1 MTLKQQP
8 QIRVIDTESEYFGD
22 ICDVLEIAWR
32 TKTVLVELEKEHDG
46 VNVNYDKCFRFE
58 SVQELTPLSHDGVR
72 IGENDFVRGEY
83 PGQGGKVSGWY
94 KDDGSV
100 VLIVQHEPGP
110 DWHARED
117 DIIDHTPLTDMKK
130 EENKPHQPEKEKWEY
145 EPRKDCILCDL
156 EERGGMV
163 HSNVHFSHHDKLEKE
178 DNDKPTIER
187 IDRPD
192 PYDRHSD
199 NMVSLDVPEVAAVL
213 IEMFEQQKEIL
224 EALADS
230 GIINLEDNNE

>member
-1 MTLKQQP
+1 MIKQQP

-22 ICDVLEIAWR
+22 TFTVQEIHYDMMPETQIVVNKHSYSPLDVSA
-32 TKTVLVELEKEHDG
+32 
-46 VNVNYDKCFRFE
+46 
-58 SVQELTPLSHDGVR
+58 VQELTPLSHDGTR
-72 IGENDFVRGEY
+72 IGVGDTISANVPNEGDKIIDWYEAHDGVIWLVTNDITNIT
-83 PGQGGKVSGWY
+83 K
-94 KDDGSV
+94 
-100 VLIVQHEPGP
+100 
-110 DWHARED
+110 ED
-117 DIIDHTPLTDMKK
+117 ITDHTPLTEMKK
-130 EENKPHQPEKEKWEY
+130 EENKPYQPEKETWEY

-163 HSNVHFSHHDKLEKE
+163 HSNVHFSHHDELEKE

-213 IEMFEQQKEIL
+213 IEMFEQQTEIL
-224 EALADS
+224 EALADA
-230 GIINLEDNNE
+230 GLINLSEN

>member
-1 MTLKQQP
+1 MSLTKKTNMTLKQQP
-8 QIRVIDTESEYFGD
+8 TIRVIDTESEYFGD

-117 DIIDHTPLTDMKK
+117 DIIDQTPLTEM
-130 EENKPHQPEKEKWEY
+130 N
-145 EPRKDCILCDL
+145 
-156 EERGGMV
+156 
-163 HSNVHFSHHDKLEKE
+163 KE
-178 DNDKPTIER
+178 DKCKWCRKQENGLNVSCSEHDDKPTIER
-187 IDRPD
+187 INLPD
-192 PYDRHSD
+192 H
-199 NMVSLDVPEVAAVL
+199 
-213 IEMFEQQKEIL
+213 QKEKIRQT
-224 EALADS
+224 LADA
-230 GIINLEDNNE
+230 GLINLEDNNE